1 MSETTATEEAFNNLF
16 IKACRNQQSG
26 SLDAAVS
33 GYMELLESFPQAPV
47 LHYNLGLVYYEQG
60 SFQQACDAFSKA
72 AELNPADGDIL
83 FNLALSLKKDGDL
96 EGAIASF
103 SEVLRLDPTS
113 IDTLYNLAGCYR
125 ETNRHQAAVQTYL
138 KVLSIE
144 PEHKSAT
151 NNLAYM
157 YHFLGEN
164 EKAVHY
170 YTKVLEY
177 NPDHQAAR
185 HMLTALS
192 GSGAESAPESYI
204 AGVFDDYSTKY
215 EQSLVAELKYTVP
228 AQLRSTFDTLDWCKQ
243 FEHGLDLGCGTG
255 LSGEAFADIVGRF
268 DGIDLSENMLQI
280 AAEKDIYHTLHKD
293 NIISFLNTATD
304 IFDFYIAAD
313 VFGYVGDLQRMFTLL
328 RERAGQTG
336 LFCFSTEKLEEGEY
350 RLRQTGRFA
359 HSTEY
364 IERLAA
370 ATGWVV
376 LNRQDQ
382 PIRRERDSWIEGSLW
397 FLSAFK
403 APL

>member
-1 MSETTATEEAFNNLF
+1 MSQITASEEAFNKIF
-16 IKACRNQQSG
+16 IQACRDQQSG
-26 SLDAAVS
+26 SLSAAIS
-33 GYMELLESFPQAPV
+33 GYMELLESFPQASV
-47 LHYNLGLVYYEQG
+47 LHYNIGLVYYEQG
-60 SFQQACDAFSKA
+60 SFQQACAAFSRGV
-72 AELNPADGDIL
+72 ELNPADGDIL
-83 FNLALSLKKDGDL
+83 FNLALSLKKNGDV

-103 SEVLRLDPTS
+103 SDVLRLDPTS

-125 ETNRHQAAVQTYL
+125 ETNRHQAAVETYL
-138 KVLSIE
+138 KVLSLE

-185 HMLTALS
+185 HMLMALS

-215 EQSLVAELKYTVP
+215 EQSLVTELQYTVP
-228 AQLRSTFDTLDWCKQ
+228 LQLRSTFDTLDRDRH

-255 LSGEAFADIVGRF
+255 LSGKAFVDIVGRF
-268 DGIDLSENMLQI
+268 DGIDLSENMLRL
-280 AAEKDIYHTLHKD
+280 AEEKDIYHTLHKD
-293 NIISFLNTATD
+293 NIISFLKGTTD
-304 IFDFYIAAD
+304 IYDFYIAAD
-313 VFGYVGDLQRMFTLL
+313 VFGYVGDLQKMFTLL
-328 RERAGQTG
+328 RERAGQNG

-350 RLRQTGRFA
+350 KLQQTGRFA
-359 HSTEY
+359 HSIEY

-370 ATGWVV
+370 ATGWML

-382 PIRRERDSWIEGSLW
+382 PIRKERDSWIEGSLW
-397 FLSAFK
+397 FLTT
-403 APL
+403 PL

>member
-16 IKACRNQQSG
+16 IKACRDQQSG
-26 SLDAAVS
+26 SLDAAAS

-47 LHYNLGLVYYEQG
+47 LHYNIGLVYYEQG
-60 SFQQACDAFSKA
+60 SFQQACAAFSRA

-83 FNLALSLKKDGDL
+83 FNLALSLKKNGDV
-96 EGAIASF
+96 EGAIVSF
-103 SEVLRLDPTS
+103 SEVLRLDPIS

-125 ETNRHQAAVQTYL
+125 ETDRHQTAVQTYL
-138 KVLSIE
+138 KVLSLE

-157 YHFLGEN
+157 YHYLGEN
-164 EKAVHY
+164 EKAAHY

-215 EQSLVAELKYTVP
+215 EQSLVTELKYTVP
-228 AQLRSTFDTLDWCKQ
+228 EQLRSTFDTLNQ
-243 FEHGLDLGCGTG
+243 GRHFEHGLDLGCGTG
-255 LSGEAFADIVGRF
+255 LSGQPFVDIVGRF
-268 DGIDLSENMLQI
+268 DGIDLSENMLQL
-280 AAEKDIYHTLHKD
+280 AEEKDIYHTLHQD
-293 NIISFLNTATD
+293 NIISFLNKTTD

-313 VFGYVGDLQRMFTLL
+313 VFGYVGDLQEVFALL

-336 LFCFSTEKLEEGEY
+336 LFCFSTEKLEDGEY
-350 RLRQTGRFA
+350 TLRQTGRFA
-359 HSTEY
+359 HSVKY
-364 IERLAA
+364 IEHLAA
-370 ATGWVV
+370 ATGWML

-382 PIRRERDSWIEGSLW
+382 PIRKERDSWIEGSLW
-397 FLSAFK
+397 FLSTVRR
-403 APL
+403 PS